1 MNTGKCPSC
10 GKPVDTAR
18 IEVIEADVRTTTSL
32 RGALPRGIVFVCR
45 ACDTMLPVSVLNETQ
60 TPR

>member
-10 GKPVDTAR
+10 GKPVETAR

-45 ACDTMLPVSVLNETQ
+45 ACDTMLPVSVLHDSQ
-60 TPR
+60 TTR